1 MPAALHRALS
11 PLDGARRSVLRL
23 VAGRWLA
30 DREARVTGVALL
42 SITTALVGA
51 VLLPLWVLALGPILL
66 GVPHLAADVRYLVLR
81 PGLHRRRALWLA
93 CGLPLLAV
101 SLSGDVAPGFLAIAG
116 AFAFTNGPALRR
128 TLGVAASIAGFA
140 AALVWR
146 AETSLALAW
155 GHNLVAVALWW
166 AWRPR
171 RTRTAWLPLVLLAV
185 STAAVLAGAFDGLPD
200 LAAAGAFDFPTQAD
214 RLAPNLDGRLTA
226 RLLVC
231 FAFAQSVHYAVW
243 LRLVPEDDR
252 ERPAPRSFRASF
264 DALVRD
270 FGAPALAACVLLFAG
285 IAAWSA
291 FDLWSASLGYFRL
304 ALFHG
309 HLELAAAAVLL
320 SGARSGACPN
330 RSSLAPPASS

>member
-1 MPAALHRALS
+1 MPALAAVHRALT
-11 PLDGARRSVLRL
+11 PLDGARRSLLKR

-30 DREARVTGVALL
+30 DREARVTAIALF
-42 SITTALVGA
+42 SIATALAGA

-101 SLSGDVAPGFLAIAG
+101 TVTGDIAPGFLAVAG
-116 AFAFTNGPALRR
+116 AFTFSEGHRVRRAL
-128 TLGVAASIAGFA
+128 GIVASFAAFA

-146 AETSLALAW
+146 TETSLAFAW
-155 GHNLVAVALWW
+155 GHNVVAVALWW

-171 RTRTAWLPLVLLAV
+171 RSLLPLALLAAV
-185 STAAVLAGAFDGLPD
+185 TLAVLFGAFDALPHFG
-200 LAAAGAFDFPTQAD
+200 APGAFDFETQAS
-214 RLAPNLDGRLTA
+214 RFAPNLEATLTA

-243 LRLVPEDDR
+243 LRLVPDDDR
-252 ERPAPRSFRASF
+252 ERPAPRTFRASF
-264 DALVRD
+264 DALLHD
-270 FGAPALAACVLLFAG
+270 FGSPALAVCLLLLAG
-285 IAAWSA
+285 LAVWSA

-309 HLELAAAAVLL
+309 HLELAATAVFVT
-320 SGARSGACPN
+320 SV
-330 RSSLAPPASS
+330 RSSACSSLSSRVPRASS